1 MRPETILGLTG
12 LETYSGHSH
21 DSSACMADEARIVGA
36 VSEGRFTRNRHHA
49 GFPWMGV
56 KYLLSLGYSYSDIDA
71 VAIPWPLKEYSKR
84 LKIVKNLYSMIPVF
98 KARMYSNQY
107 LPVEKKKIIGI
118 GHQRAHAASAY
129 RTSGFK
135 KALVV
140 SLDLGGPEEDVANAG
155 GGIFVGDNGE
165 LTRIKALTAS
175 FGVFYAFVTEG
186 LGFRAVDDEG
196 KITGLAPYGDSNSNA
211 YSILKDYAPTVNG
224 LNLVKQKKGLRIDF
238 SVVNNH
244 QRFVFN
250 NLGVIGSLVKRFSDK
265 DVAAAA
271 QRILE
276 EGVVELVENALE
288 DTGMDRLCLAGGI
301 FLNVKLNKRLR
312 ELKRVKG
319 VYVSPNPGDAGTA
332 VGAALEAHHNLT
344 GEKIPK
350 AENNVYLGPEYTDA
364 EIEAVLKKHKG
375 LNFRKTS
382 EPSGD
387 AAELISKGRIVGWF
401 QGRMEWAPHSLGARS
416 VLSSPQEIKIKEKIN
431 FCLKQRD
438 RSTPYSPSILLEEAY
453 RYLKKPS
460 ESPYMNMAYDV
471 LPHAKDEIAAAVH
484 VDNTVRAH
492 TVKKQ
497 LNPLYYDLI
506 REHEKMTGVPAV
518 LNTSFSRQ
526 DQPIVCSPE
535 DAVNYLLMKC
545 VEDLVIGNFVVNLK

>member
-288 DTGMDRLCLAGGI
+288 DT
-301 FLNVKLNKRLR
+301 
-312 ELKRVKG
+312 
-319 VYVSPNPGDAGTA
+319 
-332 VGAALEAHHNLT
+332 
-344 GEKIPK
+344 
-350 AENNVYLGPEYTDA
+350 
-364 EIEAVLKKHKG
+364 
-375 LNFRKTS
+375 
-382 EPSGD
+382 
-387 AAELISKGRIVGWF
+387 
-401 QGRMEWAPHSLGARS
+401 
-416 VLSSPQEIKIKEKIN
+416 
-431 FCLKQRD
+431 
-438 RSTPYSPSILLEEAY
+438 
-453 RYLKKPS
+453 
-460 ESPYMNMAYDV
+460 
-471 LPHAKDEIAAAVH
+471 
-484 VDNTVRAH
+484 
-492 TVKKQ
+492 
-497 LNPLYYDLI
+497 
-506 REHEKMTGVPAV
+506 
-518 LNTSFSRQ
+518 
-526 DQPIVCSPE
+526 
-535 DAVNYLLMKC
+535 
-545 VEDLVIGNFVVNLK
+545 